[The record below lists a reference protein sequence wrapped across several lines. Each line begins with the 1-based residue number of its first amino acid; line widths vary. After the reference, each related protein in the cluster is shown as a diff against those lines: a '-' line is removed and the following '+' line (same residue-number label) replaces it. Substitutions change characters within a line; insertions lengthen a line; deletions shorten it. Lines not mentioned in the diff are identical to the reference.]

1 MCFKDHAMGI
11 RGCFTYNWSWIGRHL
26 FVTKKNL
33 SVTNCVTMSKQMTA
47 TWCFRSVIS
56 HCLQPVYIR
65 MSGSNGCYAL
75 YKRRILS
82 SYQNVYFHQ
91 QMISRAPEA
100 DQGQLQ
106 WVSEGFCNNE
116 KQYRSSALLTSQL
129 KASLPQSIS
138 QPPGPKQGSRW
149 TWRLSF
155 CRRSRG
161 KPAKVFLI
169 HSTKVLP
176 LSSLLRQ
183 AHICRKWHYLLLLF
197 TFIIRPVVDAMFF
210 FTLAREVSLPPSSHC
225 PRWNNPTT
233 TVYFSETKFI
243 VRKLPL
249 WYLSSPQ

>member
-1 MCFKDHAMGI
+1 
-11 RGCFTYNWSWIGRHL
+11 
-26 FVTKKNL
+26 
-33 SVTNCVTMSKQMTA
+33 MSKQMTA

-75 YKRRILS
+75 YKRRIL
-82 SYQNVYFHQ
+82 VYFYQ

-116 KQYRSSALLTSQL
+116 KQYRWSAFLTSQW

-138 QPPGPKQGSRW
+138 QPPGPKQGSHR
-149 TWRLSF
+149 TWRWSF

-183 AHICRKWHYLLLLF
+183 AHICRKWQNLLLLF
-197 TFIIRPVVDAMFF
+197 TFIIRPVVGTMFF
-210 FTLAREVSLPPSSHC
+210 FLPWRGKSPCLPPA
-225 PRWNNPTT
+225 
-233 TVYFSETKFI
+233 TVHVGI
-243 VRKLPL
+243 I
-249 WYLSSPQ
+249 Q